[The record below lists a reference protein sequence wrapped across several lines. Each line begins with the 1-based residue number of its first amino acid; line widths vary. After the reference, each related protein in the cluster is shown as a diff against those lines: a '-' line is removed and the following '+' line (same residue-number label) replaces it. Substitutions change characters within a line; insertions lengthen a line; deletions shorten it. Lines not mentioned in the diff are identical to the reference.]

1 MKRVAII
8 VVSCV
13 MLAAPAGA
21 DVVVDWNVFTAQ
33 AIATAGSTARPSPA
47 NVFDYAMVH
56 LAMHDAIQSIEGRFE
71 RYCAA
76 VQNGSGSPIAAAAAA
91 AHDVLVSLFPAQTA
105 TLDAAYDTYLAD
117 RGLTG
122 NAGVLAGQRAAACIL
137 DMREGDGRYPA
148 NPEPFYGGT
157 GPGEWR
163 PTSFSGTPPVPV
175 SMVTP
180 WVATVTPF
188 ALKDPAQFRASP
200 PPHLTS
206 GKYAKDYNEVQALG
220 SLLNSARTPEQTDV
234 AYFFSDNS
242 TLLWTRVLRSVTAT
256 YLSNIGDSARL
267 FALTY
272 MAVSDSYIASWDSKR
287 YWNFWRP
294 ITAIHEG
301 DNDGN
306 AQTAGD
312 PSWQP
317 LITTPN
323 YPDYTSGANSNSGA
337 VTTMLTNFFGTDE
350 MTFSMTSNI
359 PQVVQKARI
368 YNRFSDAAADVVDAR
383 VYLGIHFRFAD
394 TVARRQGSHAANWA
408 FSHFLLPVGR
418 N

>member
-272 MAVSDSYIASWDSKR
+272 MAVSDAYIASWDSKR

-408 FSHFLLPVGR
+408 FSHFLLPVGQ